1 MMSEFRTFEKFWPH
15 YLREHSKPHTRAMH
29 FAGTTLA
36 GLFALAWMATGHEKY
51 LVLALAGSYG
61 FAWLSH
67 YFIEDN
73 TPASFRYPLW
83 SLRADLLMYFKWLN
97 GTLGAE
103 LTRLSIR

>member
-1 MMSEFRTFEKFWPH
+1 MQSIVRLM
-15 YLREHSKPHTRAMH
+15 
-29 FAGTTLA
+29 
-36 GLFALAWMATGHEKY
+36 
-51 LVLALAGSYG
+51 LALAGSYG

-97 GTLGAE
+97 GTLAPNSRASASARVRAKPATFAANLFPSLVSAGIYRAPRSTSVRQRGAP
-103 LTRLSIR
+103 